1 MAWMLNRSSC
11 NSTCYLCVEEMKMSI
26 VRADLKWFQFRQR
39 ILRHRSDQ
47 SVKVDHARER
57 SISILQK
64 RYGYDR
70 EKATSELDRH
80 YSKAHLG

>member
-1 MAWMLNRSSC
+1 MTS
-11 NSTCYLCVEEMKMSI
+11 
-26 VRADLKWFQFRQR
+26 VRTDLKWFQFRQR

-47 SVKVDHARER
+47 IARLDHTRER

-70 EKATSELDRH
+70 DMAISELDRH

>member
-1 MAWMLNRSSC
+1 MTIER
-11 NSTCYLCVEEMKMSI
+11 V
-26 VRADLKWFQFRQR
+26 DFKWFQFRQR

-47 SVKVDHARER
+47 IAKVDHARER

-70 EKATSELDRH
+70 DKAISELDSH
-80 YSKAHLG
+80 YSKARLG

>member
-1 MAWMLNRSSC
+1 MEVHAIPPV
-11 NSTCYLCVEEMKMSI
+11 TCVFRRQKMTI
-26 VRADLKWFQFRQR
+26 ARVDLKWFQFRQR

-47 SVKVDHARER
+47 SAKVDYARER

-70 EKATSELDRH
+70 DKAISELDRH
-80 YSKAHLG
+80 YSKARLG

>member
-1 MAWMLNRSSC
+1 MTIARGD
-11 NSTCYLCVEEMKMSI
+11 I
-26 VRADLKWFQFRQR
+26 KWFQFSQR

-47 SVKVDHARER
+47 IAKVDHARER

-70 EKATSELDRH
+70 EKAITELDRH
-80 YSKAHLG
+80 YSRARLG

>member
-1 MAWMLNRSSC
+1 MTIA
-11 NSTCYLCVEEMKMSI
+11 TV
-26 VRADLKWFQFRQR
+26 DLKWFQFHQR
-39 ILRHRSDQ
+39 ILHWQKRHRSDQ
-47 SVKVDHARER
+47 SARVDHARER

-70 EKATSELDRH
+70 EKAISELDRH

>member
-1 MAWMLNRSSC
+1 MTIAR
-11 NSTCYLCVEEMKMSI
+11 V
-26 VRADLKWFQFRQR
+26 DLKWFQFRQR

-47 SVKVDHARER
+47 SARVDHARER

-70 EKATSELDRH
+70 DKAILELDRH